1 MVMNT
6 KKLYDDDAYQTA
18 FNAAVLSCEP
28 YMASSKNTN
37 QDSPLYDILLDQTAF
52 FPEEGGQNADTGTID
67 DLPVLD
73 VQIKDGLIHHI
84 TNTPFI
90 PGQKITGNIDWTP
103 RYSNMQQHSGE
114 HIMSGLIHSHFGYD
128 NVGFHL
134 GVKNVTLDFNG
145 FLTDLQL
152 EMIETLANEAIY
164 KNLAITA
171 SYPSKNRLSSMEY
184 RSKIELEGPVRIVTI
199 PGYDI
204 CACCAPHVK
213 KTGEIGII
221 KITDAI
227 KYKGGIRISIQCG
240 ARALDDYRM
249 KQQQLHSI
257 SVLLSARQ
265 EAAADAA
272 AKLKD
277 ENFALKGQ
285 IISLQNSL
293 IGQKAAAISP
303 DQENIFL
310 LENYMDPGAHKNYV
324 NLLTGKCAGLCAVFA
339 GNDID
344 GYRYIISSKTKDVRP
359 FHEQMKKQ
367 VLAKGGGSGQMVQGS
382 CSGPKEQILSFF
394 QTCGLP
400 FTIPRHL
407 F

>member
-1 MVMNT
+1 MTINT
-6 KKLYDDDAYQTA
+6 KKLYDDDAYQSV
-18 FNAAVLSCEP
+18 FHAAVLSCTP
-28 YMASSKNTN
+28 YTGSAKNTE
-37 QDSPLYDILLDQTAF
+37 QESPLYDVLLDQTAF
-52 FPEEGGQNADTGTID
+52 FPEEGGQNADTGLID
-67 DLPVLD
+67 VHPVLD
-73 VQIKDGLIHHI
+73 VQIKDGFIHHI
-84 TNTPFI
+84 TNAPFA
-90 PGQKITGNIDWTP
+90 PGQKITGSIDWNP

-145 FLTDLQL
+145 FLTDPQL

-164 KNLAITA
+164 KNLAISA
-171 SYPSKNRLSSMEY
+171 SYPPKSQLDSMEY
-184 RSKIELEGPVRIVTI
+184 RSKIELAGPVRIVTI

-204 CACCAPHVK
+204 CACCAPHVRR
-213 KTGEIGII
+213 TGEIGII

-240 ARALDDYRM
+240 FRALEDYRM
-249 KQQQLHSI
+249 KQRQLHAI

-272 AKLKD
+272 SKLKD

-293 IGQKAAAISP
+293 IGQKAAAIAP

-310 LENYMDPGAHKNYV
+310 LENHLNPGAHKNYV
-324 NLLTGKCAGLCAVFA
+324 NLLTGKCAGLCAVFS
-339 GNDID
+339 GNDTD
-344 GYRYIISSKTKDVRP
+344 GYRYIISSKTEDVRP
-359 FHEQMKKQ
+359 FNEQMKTQ
-367 VLAKGGGSGQMVQGS
+367 LSAKGGGSSQMAQGS
-382 CSGPKEQILSFF
+382 CPGPKEQIFSFF
-394 QTCGLP
+394 QTCGIP
-400 FTIPRHL
+400 FTAC
-407 F
+407 